1 MSDRHVV
8 TRANVEAAYS
18 QIMPHIRRTPVVQV
32 AAADLGLPKRLLPIT
47 FKLEQ
52 LQHTGSFKARGAM
65 NNILSARI
73 PEAGVTAASGGN
85 HGAALAF
92 AARHA
97 GVPCTIFVFDFTP
110 EAKADRIRSYGAEVR
125 PVEGGFDA
133 LMETTNAFAE
143 ESGALLVHAYDA
155 PGTLAGQG
163 TVALEF
169 IEQAEPDTIL
179 VATGGGGLIGGMA
192 AYAAGDTK
200 IISVEP
206 EKAPTLHDALKAGK
220 PVPAPAGG
228 IAADS
233 LGPGQIGSLMFPIAQ
248 SYIDQAVLVP
258 EDMIHEAWAL
268 LWERFRIVVEPGGA
282 VALAALLSGVYQP
295 EPGESVGVLLCG
307 ANTNVVN
314 FPEAPA

>member
-1 MSDRHVV
+1 MSHAV
-8 TRANVEAAYS
+8 TRADIEAAYAL
-18 QIMPHIRRTPVVQV
+18 IAPHVRRTPVVEI
-32 AAADLGLPKRLLPIT
+32 APKDLNLPATLPNVT

-65 NNILSARI
+65 NNILSADV
-73 PEAGVTAASGGN
+73 PKAGVTAASGGN

-110 EAKADRIRSYGAEVR
+110 AAKADRIRSYGADVR

-133 LMETTNAFAE
+133 LMETTNAFAAE
-143 ESGALLVHAYDA
+143 TGALMVHAYDA

-169 IEQAEPDTIL
+169 VEQAEPDTLL

-192 AYAAGDTK
+192 AYVENGTRL
-200 IISVEP
+200 ISVEP
-206 EKAPTLHDALKAGK
+206 EAAPTLFRALDAGH
-220 PVPAPAGG
+220 PVPSPAGG

-233 LGPGQIGSLMFPIAQ
+233 LGPGQIGALMFPIAQ
-248 SYIDQAVLVP
+248 DYIDEAVLVP
-258 EDMIHEAWAL
+258 EDAIRDAWML
-268 LWERFRIVVEPGGA
+268 LWDRLRIVVEPGGA
-282 VALAALLSGVYQP
+282 VALAALLSGAYRP
-295 EPGESVGVLLCG
+295 EPDENLGVLLCG
-307 ANTNVVN
+307 ANTNIVT
-314 FPEAPA
+314 FPDPTH